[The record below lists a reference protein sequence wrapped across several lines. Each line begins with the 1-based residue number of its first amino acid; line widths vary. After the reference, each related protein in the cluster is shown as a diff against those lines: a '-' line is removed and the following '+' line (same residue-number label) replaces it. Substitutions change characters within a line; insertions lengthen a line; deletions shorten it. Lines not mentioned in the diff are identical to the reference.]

1 MDDKEIL
8 IRQTVLME
16 TMSKQMTAMG
26 EDIKEV
32 KKNSNGHATKTA
44 VLEEKVSRLEKIV
57 YGALGVIFAETVSI
71 IILWLQ
77 K

>member
-1 MDDKEIL
+1 MEDKEIL

-16 TMSKQMTAMG
+16 TMSKQITVMG
-26 EDIKEV
+26 DDLKDLKE
-32 KKNSNGHATKTA
+32 NSNGHTTRTA

-57 YGALGVIFAETVSI
+57 YGAIAVIAAQFVSI

>member
-32 KKNSNGHATKTA
+32 KENSNGHATKTA

>member
-16 TMSKQMTAMG
+16 TMSKQITVMG
-26 EDIKEV
+26 DDLKDLKE
-32 KKNSNGHATKTA
+32 NSNGHTTRTA

-57 YGALGVIFAETVSI
+57 YGAIAVIAAQFVSI